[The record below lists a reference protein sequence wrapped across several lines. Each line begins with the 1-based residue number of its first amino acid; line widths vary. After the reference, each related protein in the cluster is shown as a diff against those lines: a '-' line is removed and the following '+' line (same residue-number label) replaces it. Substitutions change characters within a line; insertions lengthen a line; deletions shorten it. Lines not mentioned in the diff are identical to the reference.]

1 MTTECVDIRLVTPS
15 RLACCCVTHKS
26 NKKKHTLQREKNKKK
41 EKVTNSALER
51 GRLRLKNIGQ
61 TIPNIIF
68 YLFFPIS
75 SQTEY
80 NNNKQLW
87 IMMKFIDGE
96 ERVEIS
102 FIFFCLGVC
111 FLTLNME
118 TSKMKIFNRIRQQ
131 QQTTSQKWHKKK
143 LKRKCS
149 FFSII
154 RCTKSYRIQAEAL
167 QNSCVTNNKERK
179 QKKRCSIEMLSK

>member
-1 MTTECVDIRLVTPS
+1 M
-15 RLACCCVTHKS
+15 
-26 NKKKHTLQREKNKKK
+26 
-41 EKVTNSALER
+41 TNSALER
-51 GRLRLKNIGQ
+51 GRLRLENIGQ

-118 TSKMKIFNRIRQQ
+118 TSKMKIFNRIGQQ
-131 QQTTSQKWHKKK
+131 QQTTTSQKWHKKKK

-154 RCTKSYRIQAEAL
+154 RYTKSYRIQAEAL
-167 QNSCVTNNKERK
+167 QNSCVTNNKERER
-179 QKKRCSIEMLSK
+179 KKKMLYWNVVEINPKARGGGE